1 MSNSLITFF
10 FQLAEDAYSSYD
22 DFSDL
27 PEASKFIYMV
37 NLIYLVTGIFSA
49 LTGSLGILGTYKDSK
64 CILCTSAVLYTI
76 ILLTIAALLIFF
88 CTQHPTGSSIDP
100 TVIVCSVWI
109 IMGDDGTPGRGII
122 SLSPRPGMQSL
133 HYYRDRPTF
142 DLFKDPHNEAPHL
155 ATPCIMVFS
164 TSMIP
169 P

>member
-1 MSNSLITFF
+1 MSSSLITFF

-27 PEASKFIYMV
+27 PEASKFIYIV

-109 IMGDDGTPGRGII
+109 IMSIVGAT
-122 SLSPRPGMQSL
+122 LSSALAGEPCQWFSQEEAQ
-133 HYYRDRPTF
+133 
-142 DLFKDPHNEAPHL
+142 DL
-155 ATPCIMVFS
+155 S
-164 TSMIP
+164 
-169 P
+169 

>member
-1 MSNSLITFF
+1 MSSSLITFF

-109 IMGDDGTPGRGII
+109 IMSIVGGT
-122 SLSPRPGMQSL
+122 LSFGLAGVTCQWFSQEEAQ
-133 HYYRDRPTF
+133 
-142 DLFKDPHNEAPHL
+142 DL
-155 ATPCIMVFS
+155 S
-164 TSMIP
+164 TTMAGVRSVLEVLCGFFR
-169 P
+169 